1 MKKHK
6 LTLAK
11 KIWRISLIFAFI
23 VGLVLVWFLF
33 NKQLRAI
40 ERNVEV
46 TFVSPHQAIVFW
58 KTNKPSLGYVK
69 SGQKKYP
76 RKTNIY
82 QTSSEA
88 SHIHTVFL
96 EEIPTTGLYLSIHNE
111 NDSPFYLPEI
121 MHISYDP
128 LDAELEP

>member
-6 LTLAK
+6 FTLAK
-11 KIWRISLIFAFI
+11 KIWKISLVFAFI
-23 VGLVLVWFLF
+23 FGLVLIWFLY
-33 NKQLRAI
+33 NKQMRAI

-58 KTNKPSLGYVK
+58 KTANPSLGYVK
-69 SGQKKYP
+69 SGQKKYS
-76 RKTNIY
+76 RTTSTY

-88 SHIHTVFL
+88 SNIHTVFL
-96 EEIPTTGLYLSIHNE
+96 EEIPATGLYLSLHNE
-111 NDSPFYLPEI
+111 NDSLFYIPEI

>member
-6 LTLAK
+6 LKSTK
-11 KIWRISLIFAFI
+11 KIWKLGLVSIFILALFLIAFI
-23 VGLVLVWFLF
+23 Y
-33 NKQLRAI
+33 NKQMRAV

-58 KTNKPSLGYVK
+58 KTAKPSLGYVK

-76 RKTNIY
+76 RKTITY

-88 SHIHTVFL
+88 GNIHAVFL
-96 EEIPTTGLYLSIHNE
+96 EDIPTDGLFITIHNE
-111 NDSPFYLPEI
+111 DDSYFYFPEI
-121 MHISYDP
+121 MQISYDP
-128 LDAELEP
+128 LDTELEP